1 MQLVRSGLLARPG
14 SCIRAARARD
24 DPLQARNLRG
34 PVRVADEVPL
44 ISALELVD
52 RVGGLERFDLLQCL
66 YAGGRRFC
74 GPSRQWAKP
83 DGGEHEGYAHWEVPP
98 L

>member
-14 SCIRAARARD
+14 SCIRTARARD

-34 PVRVADEVPL
+34 TVRVADEVPL

-52 RVGGLERFDLLQCL
+52 RVGGLERFDLLQCASVAL
-66 YAGGRRFC
+66 RAWLAKLSAAIDALRTQEAQPGKL
-74 GPSRQWAKP
+74 SRQ
-83 DGGEHEGYAHWEVPP
+83 
-98 L
+98 